1 MVNVVV
7 KEQNLISAANEGMD
21 AFIEVFVDAI
31 KNAIGGELT
40 ATNMAELNASQIT
53 LLAYHTLREE
63 VMDGGFIQL
72 IHNGYG
78 GFIFLNPFAAMMRRW
93 GLGDLCS
100 LINKCHKSYKKHREV
115 LEAECSDE
123 EFMALFEKYPEFDD
137 FDDKFVE
144 YEEYWTTKMAEYVDE
159 HIAEFAVV
167 ES

>member
-7 KEQNLISAANEGMD
+7 KEQNLISAANEGHGRLL
-21 AFIEVFVDAI
+21 IEVFVDAI
-31 KNAIGGELT
+31 KNAIGDELT

-78 GFIFLNPFAAMMRRW
+78 GFIFLNPFSAMMRRW

-100 LINKCHKSYKKHREV
+100 LINKCHKSYKNIV
-115 LEAECSDE
+115 M
-123 EFMALFEKYPEFDD
+123 F
-137 FDDKFVE
+137 
-144 YEEYWTTKMAEYVDE
+144 
-159 HIAEFAVV
+159 
-167 ES
+167 

>member
-78 GFIFLNPFAAMMRRW
+78 GFIFLKARP
-93 GLGDLCS
+93 
-100 LINKCHKSYKKHREV
+100 I
-115 LEAECSDE
+115 
-123 EFMALFEKYPEFDD
+123 LFSH
-137 FDDKFVE
+137 
-144 YEEYWTTKMAEYVDE
+144 T
-159 HIAEFAVV
+159 
-167 ES
+167 SN

>member
-31 KNAIGGELT
+31 KDAIGGELT

-78 GFIFLNPFAAMMRRW
+78 GFIFLNPFAAMMRR
-93 GLGDLCS
+93 
-100 LINKCHKSYKKHREV
+100 R
-115 LEAECSDE
+115 
-123 EFMALFEKYPEFDD
+123 P
-137 FDDKFVE
+137 
-144 YEEYWTTKMAEYVDE
+144 
-159 HIAEFAVV
+159 
-167 ES
+167 

>member
-78 GFIFLNPFAAMMRRW
+78 GFIFLNPFSAMMRRW
-93 GLGDLCS
+93 G
-100 LINKCHKSYKKHREV
+100 
-115 LEAECSDE
+115 
-123 EFMALFEKYPEFDD
+123 
-137 FDDKFVE
+137 
-144 YEEYWTTKMAEYVDE
+144 
-159 HIAEFAVV
+159 
-167 ES
+167 